1 MTDLFLHLMN
11 MSLTASWMILAVLLL
26 RLVLKKAPRWIPCLL
41 WGVVALRLILP
52 FSLESALSLIPSAE
66 PIPPDIAV
74 TDTPA
79 IDTGI
84 PVINETVNPII
95 SETFSPPV
103 ENTGATPM
111 QTLLDVVSI
120 VWVAGIGLMLLY
132 SLFSYLRLYVKV
144 RASLRREENVYYCD
158 AIAYPF
164 ILGIFRPRIYIPSGM
179 PEDQVGYILRHERA
193 HLARRDHWW
202 KPLGFLLLSVYW
214 FNPIIWVGYILLCRD
229 IEMACD
235 EKVVKDMSSAAKV
248 GYSEALVACS
258 MQRRMILACPLAFGE
273 VGVKQRIKSVLN
285 YKKPAFWLLLTAIV
299 ASIAVAVCFLPNP
312 KKSDGLYGDVSAS
325 KLTDAQAQELLA
337 DLVERQ
343 IELEFMFA
351 DEMPKADS
359 SQPHPLDENFWL
371 STDERFS
378 SIQDIR
384 DMILAVMTEEA
395 AETLFFK
402 YLDHPYDS
410 PDNAPEFLEYDGK
423 LYVNIYSGGY
433 GFSTT
438 YLYDTARIVGRT
450 RNSVTVEM
458 NTQFVDLDD
467 AFIYTPTLVKTRDGW
482 RMDSSLGEGYYYES
496 ANELSLRVGEAP
508 ADSIRFTDTTV
519 PEQNYTLLI
528 QTSRTVTDLRL
539 LALTD
544 SDTISSNTLYRVQQT
559 LYTLDALTPEDTL
572 ALATYVNDATVNR
585 AISYRDDKG
594 VLRHYAIRCDMS
606 GQKESPYLEELA
618 FYEVEYDETS
628 GSSTAIPEEYYCVTY
643 TQPVWDMSTAIEMP
657 RYALEDGYRQ
667 QLQEIVDRLQWM
679 DDVLLDRT
687 WRYDGYF
694 CLQDDKKYYIDLTG
708 MTLYDGSRVA
718 TFTDTD
724 LTTLD
729 LLMRWCVSP
738 AAVQATVTGEVLEW
752 NNEGNYYLLKVTES
766 DRELGDTVK
775 VSVKHLVG
783 NAALKGTTIVVGYD
797 GQPVE
802 DDPML
807 IYALTEDTIYSYTPS
822 DGEYLSGD
830 FVYKKVR
837 DGIEIVQCL
846 SEQTH
851 IVLPARLDG
860 LPVVALGNYAFY
872 QRTTAL
878 SITLPEGLK
887 RINGSSFYRC
897 YNLRRAVIPS
907 TVTEIATNPFWRA
920 SCLPEVQVAAGNP
933 AYKTVDGVL
942 YDITGE
948 TLISYPEGK
957 KQESFYVPE
966 FVKQITNDAF
976 GYHPQLQNLYLTK
989 TVELE
994 DDTLTA
1000 IPRNLCLYIYKNSPA
1015 DRTLQAVDR
1024 EPDSDR
1030 YHPYVYRDETATTTT
1045 TKPTTTT
1052 ATTTTASTTTTTVS
1066 TATTTENNVVPDV
1079 IVFNTENVRRITFYS
1094 HYGAVKVRDVPAED
1108 KAEVLNW
1115 LGTFTIKERVDDPL
1129 HLNGANTYYVEI
1141 EYSDGTIIKKGL
1153 SAVEVDGELYHVE
1166 HGADYYYG
1174 QDMIWGKKS
1183 TSTSTTTT
1191 TTTTTTASTT
1201 RTTAS
1206 TTADTTDWETLDPDH
1221 KRSPV
1226 ENGTL
1231 VVLGK
1236 ELPEG
1241 EWMVYCKDLYHEN
1254 SDLMLVPFVPILREL
1269 GAKVTWKSDTLAEVT
1284 YQNKKAILDTAHQ
1297 QMYNAEDPSE
1307 LYIMAAPGG
1316 SVLYQ
1321 GKGESFLLDDV
1332 TTIYAL
1338 RWFFQEKYN
1347 WAASHIDEG
1356 YMALEIGNV

>member
-84 PVINETVNPII
+84 PAINETVNPII
-95 SETFSPPV
+95 SETFTPPV

-164 ILGIFRPRIYIPSGM
+164 ILGIFRPRIYVPSGM

-235 EKVVKDMSSAAKV
+235 EKVIKDMSGTAKV

-351 DEMPKADS
+351 DEAPEADP
-359 SQPHPLDENFWL
+359 SQPHPLDKNLWL

-384 DMILAVMTEEA
+384 DMVLGVMTREA
-395 AETLFFK
+395 AETLFFH
-402 YLDHPYDS
+402 YLDGPFDS
-410 PDNAPEFLEYDGK
+410 IGDGPEYLEYEGK
-423 LYVNIYSGGY
+423 LYVNMYSGGK

-438 YLYDTARIVGRT
+438 YLFDTARIVERT

-458 NTQFVDLDD
+458 NTQFVDTDD
-467 AFIYTPTLVKTRDGW
+467 SFIYTPTLVKTRDGW
-482 RMDSSLGEGYYYES
+482 RLDSSLSEGYYYES
-496 ANELSLRVGEAP
+496 ANELSLSIGEAP

-544 SDTISSNTLYRVQQT
+544 SDTISSSILYRVQQT

-628 GSSTAIPEEYYCVTY
+628 GSSTSIPESNYCVTY
-643 TQPVWDMSTAIEMP
+643 TQPMVDVSKAIKMP
-657 RYALEDGYRQ
+657 RCPLDEGYRLA
-667 QLQEIVDRLQWM
+667 LQEMVGRLNWVDDALP
-679 DDVLLDRT
+679 DRM
-687 WRYDGYF
+687 RQYDGHF
-694 CLQDDKKYYIDLTG
+694 CLDNGTKYYIDLTG
-708 MTLYDGSRVA
+708 RVLYDGSRVA
-718 TFTDTD
+718 TFTNADVS
-724 LTTLD
+724 TLD
-729 LLMRWCVSP
+729 FLLRWGVSMLTLQ
-738 AAVQATVTGEVLEW
+738 VTVTGEVLEW
-752 NNEGNYYLLKVTES
+752 NNEGNYYLLKVIES
-766 DRELGDTVK
+766 DRNLGDTVK

-783 NAALKGTTIVVGYD
+783 NAAPEGTTIVVGYD

-802 DDPML
+802 EDPTL
-807 IYALTEDTIYSYTPS
+807 IYALTVDWVDTYTLQ
-822 DGEYLSGD
+822 DGEYRSGD
-830 FVYKKVR
+830 FIYTKVD
-837 DGIEIVQCL
+837 DGIEIVKCL
-846 SEQTH
+846 SERSH
-851 IVLPARLDG
+851 IVLPAQLDG
-860 LPVVALGNYAFY
+860 LPVVALGDYAFY
-872 QRTTAL
+872 QRTSAL

-907 TVTEIATNPFWRA
+907 TVTEIAANPFWRA
-920 SCLPEVQVAAGNP
+920 SCLPEIQVAAGNP

-957 KQESFYVPE
+957 KQESFYVPDY
-966 FVKQITNDAF
+966 VKRIANDAF
-976 GYHPQLQNLYLTK
+976 GYYPQLQNLYLTK
-989 TVELE
+989 SVELE
-994 DDTLTA
+994 SDILTA
-1000 IPRNLCLYIYKNSPA
+1000 IPRNLCLYVYKNSPA

-1024 EPDSDR
+1024 EPDSDW
-1030 YHPYVYRDETATTTT
+1030 YHPYVYRDETTETAIPYPLEMHFTSGAGAWYSSITIQSDGSFTGNHHDSEMGDVGEDYPKGTRYDCTFAGQFTNIRQINDYTFSLTLESIDLTTDYEQGYSYIEDGLRIVVSYPVGLMNEDG
-1045 TKPTTTT
+1045 TK
-1052 ATTTTASTTTTTVS
+1052 
-1066 TATTTENNVVPDV
+1066 
-1079 IVFNTENVRRITFYS
+1079 
-1094 HYGAVKVRDVPAED
+1094 AVKEFLLYTPEAPISALSEEFRMWMPHSESTDI
-1108 KAEVLNW
+1108 LS
-1115 LGTFTIKERVDDPL
+1115 R
-1129 HLNGANTYYVEI
+1129 Y
-1141 EYSDGTIIKKGL
+1141 GL
-1153 SAVEVDGELYHVE
+1153 
-1166 HGADYYYG
+1166 
-1174 QDMIWGKKS
+1174 
-1183 TSTSTTTT
+1183 
-1191 TTTTTTASTT
+1191 
-1201 RTTAS
+1201 
-1206 TTADTTDWETLDPDH
+1206 
-1221 KRSPV
+1221 
-1226 ENGTL
+1226 
-1231 VVLGK
+1231 
-1236 ELPEG
+1236 
-1241 EWMVYCKDLYHEN
+1241 
-1254 SDLMLVPFVPILREL
+1254 
-1269 GAKVTWKSDTLAEVT
+1269 
-1284 YQNKKAILDTAHQ
+1284 
-1297 QMYNAEDPSE
+1297 YNAETK
-1307 LYIMAAPGG
+1307 IG
-1316 SVLYQ
+1316 
-1321 GKGESFLLDDV
+1321 
-1332 TTIYAL
+1332 
-1338 RWFFQEKYN
+1338 FFT
-1347 WAASHIDEG
+1347 HP
-1356 YMALEIGNV
+1356 